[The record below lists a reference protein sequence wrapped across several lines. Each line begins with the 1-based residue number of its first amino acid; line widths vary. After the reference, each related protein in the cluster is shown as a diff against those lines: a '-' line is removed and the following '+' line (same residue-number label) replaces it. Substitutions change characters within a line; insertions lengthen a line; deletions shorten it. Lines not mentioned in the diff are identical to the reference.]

1 MAGFHFERD
10 LPHQTAA
17 VDAVMHALRDIDC
30 GKSPDAYQNTLIR
43 FSDCVS
49 QLHRNIMSVQENNVI
64 KPAKTRKDLSELKTD
79 NLIFDIS
86 METGTGKTYAY
97 AKTIFE
103 LNKQLGLNKFI
114 VAVPRVAIKAG
125 AVSFLMSAAAKEH
138 FKLDYAGR
146 ELKVYEVLSQKA
158 GKAKKSRMPQAVMD
172 FCRADNAKE
181 LHVLVINSG
190 MINSPTMVNVV
201 DTTLFDKYNTAVAA
215 IAATRPVL
223 IIDEPHLFKTD
234 NKTFLNLARFK
245 PQFTLRYGATFD
257 GKFENLLYQL
267 NAVAAFN
274 QDLVKGIVAHIETF
288 NDGENT
294 RVKLTGLDT
303 QATFEL
309 THNDKKTT
317 FKLSKSASL
326 ETVHPEMR
334 SLEVVAFNKTTLVL
348 SNGLELRKGDSI
360 NPYSFSDTLQNK
372 MIQQTIVRHFELERE
387 LLTQS
392 PRIKPLTLFF
402 IDNIPSYRNK
412 EGEMR
417 VFFEKAIKAHIE
429 QLLKTENDAEY
440 RAHLEVALQDVSV
453 LHGGYFSVDNA
464 DSDEAVEKETIEI
477 LHDKELLLSI
487 ANPRRF
493 IFSKWTLREGWDNPN
508 IFQICKL
515 RTSGSETS
523 KLQEVGRGLRLP
535 VNEYM
540 SRVKDQAHALHYY
553 VDFSEQDFITKLTN
567 EINRKSGVDFNPQI
581 LDAVTIAAIL
591 NKYAEDIDDEEALL
605 EVLDTAGIINRKNEF
620 KAGGFDKLKTLYPEV
635 FKGVKDGKITTT
647 GKAKSK
653 TSIRLGQYD
662 ELKALWESI
671 SQKAVLEY
679 QFEGEQDFK
688 RLFKNYLL
696 AHQAQFVE
704 AGSSTSQQR
713 LIVDKDKATYRVEQ
727 NISAYILPFRMMSY
741 KAFVTTLSKD
751 IYLSINTLHTVFSE
765 LLNEGKLDINH
776 YMSASTIRA
785 IKSGFKD
792 YLMSQVFGQFQIN
805 YKKTTNRIH
814 PTVFTS
820 ADGHVQASID
830 ASNVG
835 QLHADGKSPNNYLYD
850 DIFYDSELELENI
863 NAHIKEV
870 TVYAK
875 IPKNS
880 IRIPLV
886 GGGTY
891 SPDFAYVIKDTQGV
905 SALNLIVETKDKRE
919 IVLSEEENKKI
930 SHAEKFFSGLAQGIT
945 VKFVKQL
952 TGKSMVDVIKVA
964 LRS

>member
-17 VDAVMHALRDIDC
+17 VEAVLHALSDIDSE
-30 GKSPDAYQNTLIR
+30 KSPHAYQNSTIR
-43 FSDCVS
+43 FFDCLS
-49 QLHRNIMSVQENNVI
+49 QLHKNILSVQENNVI
-64 KPAKTRKDLSELKTD
+64 KPAKTRKELSVLKTD

-125 AVSFLMSAAAKEH
+125 AVAFLTSAAAREH

-158 GKAKKSRMPQAVMD
+158 GKAKKSRMPQAVLE
-172 FCRADNAKE
+172 FCRADNNKE
-181 LHVLVINSG
+181 IHVLVINSG
-190 MINSPTMVNVV
+190 MINSPTMDSVV
-201 DTTLFDKYNTAVAA
+201 DAALFDQFFTPIAG

-234 NKTFLNLARFK
+234 NKTFQNLARFK

-267 NAVAAFN
+267 NAVDAFN

-288 NDGENT
+288 SDGENT

-392 PRIKPLTLFF
+392 PRIKPLSLFF
-402 IDNIPSYRNK
+402 IDNISSYRNK

-417 VFFEKAIKAHIE
+417 VFFEKSIKAHIE
-429 QLLKTENDAEY
+429 HLLKTEKHVDY

-567 EINRKSGVDFNPQI
+567 EINRKSGVDFNPQV
-581 LDAVTIAAIL
+581 LDAPAIAAIL
-591 NKYAEDIDDEEALL
+591 AKYAEIENEEALL
-605 EVLDTAGIINRKNEF
+605 EVLDEAGIINRKNEF
-620 KAGGFDKLKTLYPEV
+620 KAGGFDRLKTLYPDV
-635 FKGVKDGKITTT
+635 FKGVKNGKITTT
-647 GKAKSK
+647 VKAKTK
-653 TSIRLGQYD
+653 TIIRQGQYD

-696 AHQAQFVE
+696 AHQSQFVE
-704 AGSSTSQQR
+704 TGSSTSQQR
-713 LIVDKDKATYRVEQ
+713 LVVDKDRATYRVEQ

-741 KAFVTTLSKD
+741 KAFVTTLSKE
-751 IYLSINTLHTVFSE
+751 IYLSVNTLHTVFGE
-765 LLNEGKLDINH
+765 LLNDGMLDINH

-820 ADGHVQASID
+820 ADGHVQACID

-835 QLHADGKSPNNYLYD
+835 QLHADGKPPNNYLYE
-850 DIFYDSELELENI
+850 DIFYDAELELENI
-863 NAHIKEV
+863 NAHIEEV

-930 SHAEKFFSGLAQGIT
+930 SHAEKFFSGLAQGTT

-952 TGKSMVDVIKVA
+952 TGKSMVDVIKTA